1 MCIKCVCVSVCVF
14 MVACFA
20 PLFSQYNND
29 INVALFEPVSS
40 AFPSFDVASVS
51 ACFGFHRAPNN
62 MSTHNNAQYFLH
74 AFVTPSMELWRFQT
88 FLSHVSCPRSLA

>member
-1 MCIKCVCVSVCVF
+1 MCVCVF

-51 ACFGFHRAPNN
+51 ACFGFTEHPTTCQHII
-62 MSTHNNAQYFLH
+62 THN
-74 AFVTPSMELWRFQT
+74 T
-88 FLSHVSCPRSLA
+88 FFMLL